1 MCFLLSLDQD
11 NLFQNTIFFHVYN
24 FFVTVEF
31 YWTSNELSMLWMFQ
45 VRVNYFI
52 GPYLCCQ
59 FTLSSCSPDCCS
71 SSKHSSLRVFRINF
85 FFFTQFIK
93 IITNFIVFTI
103 FLCQPIIISFKTSSN
118 DKTEFFIFF
127 LTFTLLYLSL
137 SPLN

>member
-31 YWTSNELSMLWMFQ
+31 YWTSNELSMLWMFWLW
-45 VRVNYFI
+45 VSYFL
-52 GPYLCCQ
+52 GQYLCCQ

-71 SSKHSSLRVFRINF
+71 SSKYSSLGVLRINF

-93 IITNFIVFTI
+93 IISNSIVFTI

-118 DKTEFFIFF
+118 DKTEFIIFF

-137 SPLN
+137 FPLN